1 MPDKLTQNTTS
12 GKIEETLT
20 GILAMEHLQKKADYL
35 ILDMKRK
42 EEKLSLLQ
50 RSLDDEKLK
59 LNGKIRKDKKTQF

>member
-1 MPDKLTQNTTS
+1 
-12 GKIEETLT
+12 
-20 GILAMEHLQKKADYL
+20 MEHLQKKADYL